1 MSYERSIKLAFDLVS
16 QTTLDA
22 DTEFQKARNGFEIR
36 RQSNHDEINLVCCQC
51 SQRLNISTSKYDRL
65 HFKHEPGSKFC
76 ILKDGGFSA
85 KEIEEFNNVLKSKER
100 PRHKELKNAIGSLIQ
115 KTDGFN
121 CKTLSID
128 DKFIIIGDEKR
139 KPDVY
144 CEYQGKKIVFEIQ
157 LSKLSQRYL
166 LDRHDF
172 YTQNGIY
179 LIWILDN
186 FNVRDQS
193 TFERD
198 IKYLTEYQNFFSL
211 DETTQKLCLICE
223 YKFPF
228 IKDDSE
234 VHTIWKKT
242 SVKFHDLK
250 FDENSLQVYYFN
262 YPYVLNQASEELN
275 RIIGRNL
282 EIEKE
287 VKRQNAI
294 EEVNTIISLIKTY
307 HEKQYDFYT
316 PLKRING
323 LDDLHISI
331 LNDKLQFST
340 TKSYAIQQYIN
351 SAKDGDTAFI
361 RFLLSCYKINFDV
374 HVIDTE
380 GKSLLMVIY
389 GKTCFTDSTKYS
401 FILNLFFRGYNFQ
414 ESDKEFLEA
423 YFDDPHER
431 EETIRL
437 FKLFNILSPKTLV
450 HEANRVKIVLMII
463 ESAFADKIIG
473 SKVSDWKA
481 FANNAIHFHAKHWDY
496 IELAFKKSGLFDKLI
511 NLDKKKTFQKKL
523 EQFYQ
528 DIPDQDYDCD
538 DVIQSLYPELYF

>member
-22 DTEFQKARNGFEIR
+22 DTEFQKAKNGFEIR

-115 KTDGFN
+115 KTEGFN
-121 CKTLSID
+121 CETLSID

-211 DETTQKLCLICE
+211 DETTRELNLICE

-234 VHTIWKKT
+234 IHTNWKKA

-250 FDENSLQVYYFN
+250 FDADNLQVYYFN
-262 YPYVLNQASEELN
+262 YPYVLHQTTEELK
-275 RIIGRNL
+275 RIIVRNL

-287 VKRQNAI
+287 EKRLEAV
-294 EEVNTIISLIKTY
+294 EKANTIINLIKTY
-307 HEKQYDFYT
+307 HAKQYDFYI
-316 PLKRING
+316 PLKRIDE
-323 LDDLHISI
+323 LDELQISI
-331 LNDKLQFST
+331 LNEKLQFST
-340 TKSYAIQQYIN
+340 SKSHAIHKYIN
-351 SAKDGDTAFI
+351 TAKYEDSSFI

-374 HVIDTE
+374 HVIDSE
-380 GKSLLMVIY
+380 GRSLLKAIY
-389 GKTCFTDSTKYS
+389 LKTCFIDSTKYS

-414 ESDKEFLEA
+414 ESDKEFLEV
-423 YFDDPHER
+423 YFVDPHER
-431 EETIRL
+431 ETTI
-437 FKLFNILSPKTLV
+437 KLFELFNTLSPKTLV
-450 HEANRVKIVLMII
+450 HQANRITIVLLII

-473 SKVSDWKA
+473 SKVNDWKA

-496 IELAFKKSGLFDKLI
+496 IELAFKKSGLFEKLI

-538 DVIQSLYPELYF
+538 DVIRSLYPELFF